1 MQNIQLIFVSPAVS
15 VDWFLFPYEL
25 AVRACLRISF
35 TAWVNLFPVLEAAYV
50 IMQSMSSESSPS
62 VHQGAT
68 VFILHFTSGS
78 TELRGAVPVIVSS
91 GMITVN
97 AEGWGLGEVWS
108 LSVPSP

>member
-1 MQNIQLIFVSPAVS
+1 MQNVHLISVSPAVF
-15 VDWFLFPYEL
+15 VDWFLFPYEP
-25 AVRACLRISF
+25 AVGACLRISF
-35 TAWVNLFPVLEAAYV
+35 TAWVNLFPELEAAYV
-50 IMQSMSSESSPS
+50 IMQSMSSES

-78 TELRGAVPVIVSS
+78 TELRGTGPVIVSS

-97 AEGWGLGEVWS
+97 AEGWGLGEVRS